1 MNKKPLR
8 HFYIAEE
15 QSIYLLSQTDAN
27 KLKRWV
33 NLCIEQLEILGYSNV
48 YLIGK
53 GAYGFVFNGI
63 DVHDKHHVFKFSRIN
78 LPLHI
83 QNRLEEEAEVQSEL
97 NHPCIPQVI
106 EYSRIKSQSI
116 LHMERAPGI
125 DLERMSLQCG
135 PLAPE
140 QVVSIAIQL
149 AEILLYLRNRKAN
162 HRDKI
167 YVHGDIKPSNVMFD
181 SQTGKVYL
189 VDWGSSVYAQIDADG
204 HATTNNMMDLMSD
217 SFLQTNSRLG
227 DVYFIGEEQLAGGLS
242 SPRFDEQGFAA
253 TIYALASGQSCRF
266 GSKIITPSS
275 LGLPKLLAK
284 TLESMLSDDPVV
296 RYKAGD
302 YFFKNLHVL
311 KMQVLSDHPSP
322 AKINPLIPVW
332 VKPKNN
338 IEIDTVVYGSRKSF
352 LRSSSEKD
360 ELMEVDDTQLD
371 KYYKNYLMGMG
382 DIEKAFIAALG
393 RCGRFP
399 IVGGLAIRWTE
410 DGVYIDSNLT
420 LFDESL
426 ATPFK
431 SAVNNMIYLAQ
442 GIRRIGVFK
451 SCLFN
456 ARDTIHVERDDDSLP
471 FITRPEQ
478 RIEYRVSDV
487 PDLEDETKMHSYFE
501 DGRDPDEYLQ
511 LPKRIEQTLQRLNTI
526 HHTGCLIFEILPNH
540 LKIHSYLMLL
550 NHDKE
555 QEFRDCLQQIMD
567 LLPEIRGLGI
577 SGVMKLPYKDTRFFK
592 HIDKLPD
599 KFYPRDPRTIEA

>member
-1 MNKKPLR
+1 M
-8 HFYIAEE
+8 
-15 QSIYLLSQTDAN
+15 
-27 KLKRWV
+27 
-33 NLCIEQLEILGYSNV
+33 
-48 YLIGK
+48 
-53 GAYGFVFNGI
+53 
-63 DVHDKHHVFKFSRIN
+63 HDKHHVFKFSRIN